1 MIRLFASCDFR
12 NIGISALRSQIRAC
26 GAAIVRPGEKMMT
39 TAAATPLQVKGGAF
53 LIEDRLP
60 NEIFTA
66 EDLNEEHL
74 AIART
79 VDQFW
84 TSEVEPHLD
93 AIRQQTPGVALSVL
107 RKAAELGLAAIPI
120 PEKFGGMEMDL
131 PSVMIAGEHLARDAS
146 YGSWHSS
153 HTGIGTLPVLF
164 FGNEEQQ
171 RRYLPKLAKVELL
184 AAYALTEPL
193 AGSDALAVRT
203 RADLSADGKYY
214 VLNGQKM
221 WITNG
226 GAADLFTVFAKVGGE
241 KFTAFLVERSFP
253 GVTSGAEE
261 HKMGIK
267 GSSTTAVFF
276 DNVRVPVENLL
287 GEIGR
292 GHIIAFNILNIGR
305 LKLGPGAVGGAKN
318 VLAIC
323 LKYAKER
330 KAFGSAIA
338 EFGAIQHKLAEMAI
352 RTFAVESMVWRVVG
366 LIESQLAQ
374 SAHDHDK
381 DKHADSQTELKAVE
395 EYATECSM
403 IKVYASEMLDYV
415 VDEGV
420 QIHGGYGYHQDYA
433 VERAYRDS
441 RINRIFE
448 GTNEINRLLIT
459 GMLLKRAARGQ
470 LALIPAVQ
478 AVLNETVKEATGAA
492 GADEEARLVQ
502 GAKKIALSTIGIAYH
517 KYGVELEKQQEIV
530 MNISDIV
537 MEVFAMESSLLR
549 SRKLAASGQGT
560 NAANMCAVFLREAMD
575 RVEVSARNVVGACSS
590 GPALRENMATL
601 RGFAN
606 YDPLDGVALRRN
618 IAGRLLAAGRY
629 TV

>member
-1 MIRLFASCDFR
+1 
-12 NIGISALRSQIRAC
+12 
-26 GAAIVRPGEKMMT
+26 MT
-39 TAAATPLQVKGGAF
+39 TAAATPTQVKGGAF
-53 LIEDRLP
+53 LIEDRSP

-74 AIART
+74 AIARM

-84 TSEVEPHLD
+84 TNEVEPHLD

-120 PEKFGGMEMDL
+120 PEEFGGMEMDL
-131 PSVMIAGEHLARDAS
+131 PSVMIAGEHLARDSS

-164 FGNEEQQ
+164 FGNEEQK
-171 RRYLPKLAKVELL
+171 RRYLPQLAKVELL

-276 DNVRVPVENLL
+276 DNVKVPVENLL

-374 SAHDHDK
+374 SAHDHDHNK

-395 EYATECSM
+395 EYAAECSM

-478 AVLNETVKEATGAA
+478 AVLNETVKVTTGSAD
-492 GADEEARLVQ
+492 ADEEARLVQ
-502 GAKKIALSTIGIAYH
+502 SAKKIALFMIGIAYH
-517 KYGVELEKQQEIV
+517 KYGAELEKQQEIV

-549 SRKLAASGQGT
+549 SRKLAASGKGA
-560 NAANMCAVFLREAMD
+560 NAADMCAVFLREAMD
-575 RVEVSARNVVGACSS
+575 RVEVSARNVIGACS
-590 GPALRENMATL
+590 ADHVLRENMATL

-606 YDPLDGVALRRN
+606 YDPLEGVALRRN
-618 IAGRLLAAGRY
+618 IAGRLLAAARY

>member
-1 MIRLFASCDFR
+1 
-12 NIGISALRSQIRAC
+12 
-26 GAAIVRPGEKMMT
+26 MT
-39 TAAATPLQVKGGAF
+39 TAAATSPKISGGAF
-53 LIEDRLP
+53 LIQEFSP
-60 NEIFTA
+60 HEVFTA
-66 EDLNEEHL
+66 EDLSEEHL
-74 AIART
+74 AIAHT
-79 VDQFW
+79 VDEFW
-84 TSEVEPHLD
+84 ANDVEPHLD
-93 AIRQQTPGVALSVL
+93 AIRQQKPGIALNVL
-107 RKAAELGLAAIPI
+107 RKSADLGLTAVAIP
-120 PEKFGGMEMDL
+120 ERFGGMEMDL
-131 PSVMIAGEHLARDAS
+131 ASVMIVGEQLGRDAS
-146 YGSWHSS
+146 YGSWHSA
-153 HTGIGTLPVLF
+153 HTGIGTLPILF
-164 FGNEEQQ
+164 FGTEEQKQ
-171 RRYLPKLAKVELL
+171 RYLPRIARAEIL

-193 AGSDALAVRT
+193 AGSDTLAVRT
-203 RADLSADGKYY
+203 RADLSPDGKHYI
-214 VLNGQKM
+214 LNGQKM

-226 GAADLFTVFAKVGGE
+226 GAADLFTVFAKVNGE
-241 KFTAFLVERSFP
+241 NFTAFLVERDFA
-253 GVTSGAEE
+253 GVSSGAEE

-267 GSSTTAVFF
+267 GSSTTAVYF
-276 DNVRVPVENLL
+276 DNVRVPVENVL

-292 GHIIAFNILNIGR
+292 WHIIAFNILNLGR
-305 LKLGPGAVGGAKN
+305 LNLGPGAGGGAKN

-338 EFGAIQHKLAEMAI
+338 EFGAIQYKLAEMAI
-352 RTFAVESMVWRVVG
+352 RAFAGESMVWRVVG

-374 SAHDHDK
+374 SAHD
-381 DKHADSQTELKAVE
+381 KHADSQTELKAVE
-395 EYATECSM
+395 EYAAECSM

-470 LALIPAVQ
+470 LGLIPAVQ
-478 AVLNETVKEATGAA
+478 AVVGGPAYGATASA
-492 GADEEARLVQ
+492 STEKDEDARLVQ
-502 GAKKIALSTIGIAYH
+502 SAKKIALFTIGIAYQ
-517 KYGVELEKQQEIV
+517 KYGAELEKQQEIV

-537 MEVFAMESSLLR
+537 MEVFAMELSLLR
-549 SRKLAASGQGT
+549 SRKLAASGKGT

-575 RVEVSARNVVGACSS
+575 RVEVSARNVIGACSA
-590 GPALRENMATL
+590 GNALRENMAAL
-601 RGFAN
+601 RGFGN

-618 IAGRLLAAGRY
+618 IAGRLLAAARY